1 MHRITLPLITL
12 AFITAVST
20 AAAAAAPYHG
30 ASHGYNI
37 TLPDDWTQI
46 PADVV
51 DSMTKL
57 AQNPNAKTALIT
69 DAAFQPKV
77 QKRWFSY
84 PYMIVQ
90 IIPYSG
96 LGLNRQIN
104 EDEFAD
110 LTKAMTGI
118 DVSKTIDSNLSKEA
132 KSILSNASIGQPQL
146 DRGKRRFLVPMN
158 MTVAG
163 IGKVKG
169 TLAGYFGHRALVQVG
184 VYATEADADRI
195 APTSQ
200 QIIDSFHFD
209 PADDYSVA
217 AALANPTPANRTIWS
232 GVFEKALMGG
242 IAGAIIG
249 GIVYAINRSKKSST

>member
-1 MHRITLPLITL
+1 MHRLPLITL
-12 AFITAVST
+12 VFITAIS

-30 ASHGYNI
+30 ASHGYNVN
-37 TLPDDWTQI
+37 LPDDWTQI

-57 AQNPNAKTALIT
+57 AQNPNAKTALVT
-69 DAAFQPKV
+69 DAAFQPRV

-90 IIPYSG
+90 VIPYSG

-118 DVSKTIDSNLSKEA
+118 DVNKTLDSNLSKEA
-132 KSILSNASIGQPQL
+132 KSIMSSASLGQPQL
-146 DRGKRRFLVPMN
+146 DRNKRRFLVPMN
-158 MTVAG
+158 MTLAG

-169 TLAGYFGHRALVQVG
+169 TLAGYFGRRALVQVG

-195 APTSQ
+195 AATSQ

-217 AALANPTPANRTIWS
+217 AALANPTPNRTIWS
-232 GVFEKALMGG
+232 GVLEKAMIGG
-242 IAGAIIG
+242 VIGAIIG
-249 GIVYAINRSKKSST
+249 GITYAINRSKKSST